1 MTFMSSP
8 KAAVRT
14 ARSKVK
20 PASARAP
27 ARKVKAAATVTTK
40 RNGSMQ
46 SAQALELAAAIE
58 QGIRSGEMVVS
69 EEARQKLM
77 AALCKIYSARIQAGV
92 PEPVLGARSG
102 VSPTDVMITAS
113 GLLKAADLQVFEL
126 GMWQSWTGR

>member
-8 KAAVRT
+8 KAAAKT
-14 ARSKVK
+14 ARRKVK
-20 PASARAP
+20 TASASARKAKISKKP
-27 ARKVKAAATVTTK
+27 ISSAR
-40 RNGSMQ
+40 
-46 SAQALELAAAIE
+46 ALQLAAELERGIE
-58 QGIRSGEMVVS
+58 AGNTVVS

-77 AALCKIYSARIQAGV
+77 AALCKIYSQQIQAGV
-92 PEPVLGARSG
+92 PEPALDMRSG